1 MTTNNQLQAIV
12 SRIEALEEEK
22 ANIAEDIKEVYQEA
36 KGTGFDPKIIKKII
50 SLRKQDASK
59 RAEEQALLATYM
71 DALGMLADTPLGR
84 AAVASAQ
91 LRSSE
96 AAALDRASPSAAK
109 ATKTVA
115 VEDVDVNDFD

>member
-22 ANIAEDIKEVYQEA
+22 VNIAEDIKEVYQEA
-36 KGTGFDPKIIKKII
+36 KGTGFDPKIIKKIVA
-50 SLRKQDASK
+50 LRKQDASK

-96 AAALDRASPSAAK
+96 AAALDRASPSTAK